1 MNFEDFLKKYNAQ
14 KKINKLVKK
23 YKNKKIAVYGAG
35 QFARAIFERYNISGL
50 NIVAVA
56 DIKFENNNQSEF
68 FNYKCISPNALG
80 DIDCDVILI
89 ANFDYNYFLTK
100 LDDHILYLSKNENI
114 EVRPFINLT
123 FKDLFLSK

>member
-35 QFARAIFERYNISGL
+35 QFARTIFEKYNISGL
-50 NIVAVA
+50 NIVAIA

-68 FNYKCISPNALG
+68 FNYKCIPPSALG
-80 DIDCDVILI
+80 NIDCDAILI

-123 FKDLFLSK
+123 FKDLFLNK